1 MALSCPEPYPVKRIP
16 IEWTCLGF
24 ISTWRGK
31 ALQVVGCSFM
41 AVLQPNPKP
50 FHNVFFVPVLVWGSK
65 PRGLKHVHVVHCPC
79 WDMRAVPCWKTST
92 LEHVHFVTVHIIQ
105 HFQVGTFPCWNMS
118 MLEYFHVCACPFF
131 EGGGGCWNMS
141 TLKHV
146 QNMTWKL
153 LVRTCSWWKI
163 EFFFQHVHVLFVQV
177 ATCCN
182 MSMVSML
189 NLFMLKHANYETCL
203 CPNMSR
209 FKHVHVWTCPCWN
222 LSKLWNISML
232 SVGTCSCW
240 TCKCWLLGRV

>member
-92 LEHVHFVTVHIIQ
+92 LEHVHFVTVHTVLYNI
-105 HFQVGTFPCWNMS
+105 S
-118 MLEYFHVCACPFF
+118 KLEHFHV
-131 EGGGGCWNMS
+131 E
-141 TLKHV
+141 
-146 QNMTWKL
+146 
-153 LVRTCSWWKI
+153 
-163 EFFFQHVHVLFVQV
+163 
-177 ATCCN
+177 
-182 MSMVSML
+182 
-189 NLFMLKHANYETCL
+189 
-203 CPNMSR
+203 
-209 FKHVHVWTCPCWN
+209 TCPCWN
-222 LSKLWNISML
+222 ISMFVHAL
-232 SVGTCSCW
+232 FLKGEGGVGTCPRWNMSKTW
-240 TCKCWLLGRV
+240 HENSLLEHVHGGK